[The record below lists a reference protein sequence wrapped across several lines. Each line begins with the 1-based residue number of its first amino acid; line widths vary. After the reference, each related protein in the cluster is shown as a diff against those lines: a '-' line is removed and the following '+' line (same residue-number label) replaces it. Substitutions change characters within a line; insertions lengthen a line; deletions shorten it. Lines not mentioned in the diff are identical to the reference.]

1 VNSNYYPGME
11 FEVVETDE
19 HLDTKKDTSSSD
31 SKQSGDSKMS
41 VIKINDFAAFQDT
54 VSKES
59 NVLVK
64 FEADWCM
71 PCKAMSSV
79 VEEIAKQHPDVK
91 VLAVDIEAEGMDD
104 ILIEYGVRSLPTF
117 VHLREGEKVNSACG
131 TITKAELSSFL
142 NLK

>member
-1 VNSNYYPGME
+1 MKSDYFPGME
-11 FEVVETDE
+11 FEVINTDE
-19 HLDTKKDTSSSD
+19 HLGTEESNPRDHN
-31 SKQSGDSKMS
+31 QPGDAKMS
-41 VIKINDFAAFQDT
+41 VTKINDFTAFQDT

-91 VLAVDIEAEGMDD
+91 VLAVDIEGEGMDG